1 MRSEICCVC
10 DAIRQ
15 QSAGIDKFHYDSCL
29 LLQITSLVHTIHPT
43 SCSRKYTDSIS
54 LILEGFAQFTYKD
67 LVSMSVLTA
76 NRINLLNP
84 LNGKNG
90 F

>member
-1 MRSEICCVC
+1 MWSEICCVC
-10 DAIRQ
+10 DTIRQ
-15 QSAGIDKFHYDSCL
+15 QNAGIDKFYYDSCL
-29 LLQITSLVHTIHPT
+29 VLQVTPLVHTIPLT
-43 SCSRKYTDSIS
+43 SGSKKYTNLIS
-54 LILEGFAQFTYKD
+54 LILEGFAPFAYKD

-84 LNGKNG
+84 LNEKNG